1 MESKMK
7 KIVGDLLKNRNVEES
22 LKAYPKQF
30 KELNYEYALIR
41 MAMNYYTYYTMVEE
55 DNGLVI
61 DYHKELST
69 LHQIIE
75 NTFYKN
81 EAVSEAD
88 ITQVE
93 AIRKDVIDNVQDLTC
108 YVDMF
113 NIYEHAL
120 NRVEYRFKDED
131 IPEGYSDEDLTRKL
145 MQFILEDE
153 DRMAINQKIS
163 QVIGQLPLR
172 LTKNKFFEM
181 LTQGISIYKE
191 GTKKS
196 LDDFLYMIKTTSMLE
211 RTESMQENYPHLE
224 EIFDEFKKIE
234 FKSISSEQYDDMR
247 YNIDKSSE
255 YIEDTMNGYLMLQE
269 IINDLLLILYTKD
282 ASAENDTIAVCED
295 IIKNTNLLFLKKFA
309 EKNEDEIMD
318 MFVALEGC
326 QEELY
331 PKLTSFDVTD
341 QIKESY
347 MEQIGNLG
355 LENEY
360 ATVFQ
365 LPKLNS
371 DSMFIDL
378 EEVDET
384 ETVDEAY
391 VVQQQ
396 EALIAAYSALFKDNE
411 KMINR
416 AVMSM
421 ALSELPVFFNNI
433 SELQDYIYNNLSIC
447 TDKAEKL
454 ACIEILNGIMEA

>member
-1 MESKMK
+1 MK
-7 KIVGDLLKNRNVEES
+7 KIVGDLLKNRNVDES
-22 LKAYPKQF
+22 LKAYPKGF
-30 KELNYEYALIR
+30 KALNCEYAMIR
-41 MAMNYYTYYTMVEE
+41 MAMNYYTYYTMVED

-61 DYHKELST
+61 DYYKELST

-75 NTFYKN
+75 KMFYKREN
-81 EAVSEAD
+81 VSTDDIQAVEN
-88 ITQVE
+88 
-93 AIRKDVIDNVQDLTC
+93 IRKDIIDNVQDLTC
-108 YVDMF
+108 YVDRF
-113 NIYEHAL
+113 NVYEHAL
-120 NRVEYRFKDED
+120 NRVEYRFKEED
-131 IPEGYSDEDLTRKL
+131 IGADYTDEDLTRKL
-145 MQFILEDE
+145 MKFILEDE

-163 QVIGQLPLR
+163 QVIGQLPIR

-181 LTQGISIYKE
+181 LAQGISIYNE

-211 RTESMQENYPHLE
+211 KTQSMTENYPHLE
-224 EIFDEFKKIE
+224 EVFDEFKKIE
-234 FKSISSEQYDDMR
+234 FKTISSEQYEDMR

-269 IINDLLLILYTKD
+269 IINDLLLILYTQD
-282 ASAENDTIAVCED
+282 SEPVNNTTAVCED

-309 EKNEDEIMD
+309 EKNEDEILS
-318 MFVALEGC
+318 MFVQLEGC

-331 PKLTSFDVTD
+331 PKLTSADVTD
-341 QIKESY
+341 QIRESY
-347 MEQIGNLG
+347 GEKIRELG
-355 LENEY
+355 LADIYEH
-360 ATVFQ
+360 VFK

-378 EEVDET
+378 DVVEDTEKVSEE
-384 ETVDEAY
+384 Y
-391 VVQQQ
+391 VLAQQ
-396 EALIAAYSALFKDNE
+396 EALIQSYKELFKENE
-411 KMINR
+411 KIINR

>member
-1 MESKMK
+1 MK

>member
-1 MESKMK
+1 MK
-7 KIVGDLLKNRNVEES
+7 KIVSDLLKNRNVEEG
-22 LKAYPKQF
+22 LKEYPKNF
-30 KELNYEYALIR
+30 KKMNCEYAMIR
-41 MAMNYYTYYTMVEE
+41 LAMNYYTYYTMVEE

-69 LHQIIE
+69 LHQVIE
-75 NTFYKN
+75 KIFGKN
-81 EAVSEAD
+81 EEVSGED
-88 ITQVE
+88 ISKVE
-93 AIRKDVIDNVQDLTC
+93 DIRKNVINNVQDLTC

-113 NIYEHAL
+113 NVYEHAL
-120 NRVEYRFKDED
+120 NRVEYRFKDEE
-131 IPEGYSDEDLTRKL
+131 IPADYTDEALTKKL

-153 DRMAINQKIS
+153 DRMAVNQKIS

-172 LTKNKFFEM
+172 LTKNKFYEM
-181 LTQGISIYKE
+181 LAQGMSIYQE

-211 RTESMQENYPHLE
+211 KTDSMQENYPHLE
-224 EIFDEFKKIE
+224 EVFDAFKEVEFKT
-234 FKSISSEQYDDMR
+234 ISSEQYEDMR
-247 YNIDKSSE
+247 YNIEKSSE

-269 IINDLLLILYTKD
+269 IINDLLLVLYTKD
-282 ASAENDTIAVCED
+282 SEEENATTAVCED
-295 IIKNTNLLFLKKFA
+295 IIKNTNLLFLQKFPEKSA
-309 EKNEDEIMD
+309 EEIMD
-318 MFVALEGC
+318 LFVQLEGC

-331 PKLTSFDVTD
+331 PKLTSFDITD
-341 QIKESY
+341 EIQKSY
-347 MEQIGNLG
+347 QEKIAELG
-355 LENEY
+355 LSEVYEQVY
-360 ATVFQ
+360 K

-371 DSMFIDL
+371 DSMFIELDA
-378 EEVDET
+378 EDDT
-384 ETVDEAY
+384 EAVSESY
-391 VVQQQ
+391 VMEQQ
-396 EALIAAYSALFKDNE
+396 EALIQAYGELFQNNE